1 MKRLLVL
8 ILCLLPLLAAAQVK
22 KLHVTYL
29 NGDSLVKSKLFY
41 NWRIHVGGP
50 MEMAGRN
57 FNDSTWPISET
68 ELNIYNDTSS
78 VIKKFDSVIWFRL
91 HVHIDSVIAGKPLI
105 LSMTHLGASETYVD
119 GKKVEE
125 FGVINGRDSS
135 VYYDPSHLPTVIF
148 MDSVGE
154 HVIAVR
160 YANYKAYSNYKY
172 ASKNRGGFEMY
183 MGRTRFI
190 LYNERS
196 QTVAITFLLILLFG
210 IFTALS
216 LLHMLLFLY
225 YKSVKSNLYFSLFS
239 LSLGA
244 TFLAIFLGRFA
255 TTPAIHLC
263 LPYVSV
269 LIMVLACISLSGF
282 SNELFSKSKLRFRI
296 ISLVTVLTLLYWLY
310 DIHQYN
316 VIGLV
321 IIAVVTLESV
331 VLTIVGLFRKVE
343 GAKIV
348 GFGLLFFGIFFLFI
362 AIVSIVNDG
371 INVDESTFIGM
382 TMELLAMG
390 AIVSLPISMSAY
402 LAWSFSTMNK
412 GLKNQLEQIKE
423 LSDKTIK
430 QEQQQKEQLEQQ
442 NLELEKKVSERTY
455 EVQHQKEL
463 IEIKNRAITDNLI
476 YAQRIQSA
484 ILPDI
489 NLIHKTLGQS
499 FILYLP
505 KDIVSGDFY
514 SFNKQGSNI
523 LIAAGD
529 CTGHGVS
536 GAFMSMIG
544 SSLLNQ
550 IINEKGIAQ
559 PAEILTSL
567 NTAVIETLKQ
577 NQNESTDGMDI
588 ALCSFNLAENEL
600 QYAGANRPIY
610 LVRGNTLDIIKPD
623 KLPIGGLQVASD
635 RTFTNNTVK
644 LQAGDTIYLFT
655 DGFTDQFG
663 GEKGKKLMA
672 ARFKDELIAIQHQ
685 GMQGQL
691 AHLNAYFEGWKGGNE
706 QVDDVLVIGIRV

>member
-1 MKRLLVL
+1 VL
-8 ILCLLPLLAAAQVK
+8 IAA
-22 KLHVTYL
+22 
-29 NGDSLVKSKLFY
+29 
-41 NWRIHVGGP
+41 
-50 MEMAGRN
+50 
-57 FNDSTWPISET
+57 
-68 ELNIYNDTSS
+68 
-78 VIKKFDSVIWFRL
+78 
-91 HVHIDSVIAGKPLI
+91 
-105 LSMTHLGASETYVD
+105 
-119 GKKVEE
+119 
-125 FGVINGRDSS
+125 
-135 VYYDPSHLPTVIF
+135 
-148 MDSVGE
+148 
-154 HVIAVR
+154 
-160 YANYKAYSNYKY
+160 
-172 ASKNRGGFEMY
+172 
-183 MGRTRFI
+183 
-190 LYNERS
+190 
-196 QTVAITFLLILLFG
+196 
-210 IFTALS
+210 
-216 LLHMLLFLY
+216 
-225 YKSVKSNLYFSLFS
+225 
-239 LSLGA
+239 
-244 TFLAIFLGRFA
+244 
-255 TTPAIHLC
+255 
-263 LPYVSV
+263 
-269 LIMVLACISLSGF
+269 
-282 SNELFSKSKLRFRI
+282 
-296 ISLVTVLTLLYWLY
+296 
-310 DIHQYN
+310 
-316 VIGLV
+316 
-321 IIAVVTLESV
+321 VTLESV

-442 NLELEKKVSERTY
+442 NLELEKKVIERTY

-463 IEIKNRAITDNLI
+463 IEIKNKAITDNLI

-672 ARFKDELIAIQHQ
+672 ARFKEELLSIQHQ
-685 GMQGQL
+685 GMQEQL
-691 AHLNAYFEGWKGGNE
+691 AHLNAYFEGWKGDNE

>member
-1 MKRLLVL
+1 
-8 ILCLLPLLAAAQVK
+8 
-22 KLHVTYL
+22 
-29 NGDSLVKSKLFY
+29 
-41 NWRIHVGGP
+41 
-50 MEMAGRN
+50 
-57 FNDSTWPISET
+57 
-68 ELNIYNDTSS
+68 
-78 VIKKFDSVIWFRL
+78 
-91 HVHIDSVIAGKPLI
+91 
-105 LSMTHLGASETYVD
+105 
-119 GKKVEE
+119 
-125 FGVINGRDSS
+125 
-135 VYYDPSHLPTVIF
+135 
-148 MDSVGE
+148 
-154 HVIAVR
+154 
-160 YANYKAYSNYKY
+160 
-172 ASKNRGGFEMY
+172 
-183 MGRTRFI
+183 
-190 LYNERS
+190 
-196 QTVAITFLLILLFG
+196 
-210 IFTALS
+210 
-216 LLHMLLFLY
+216 
-225 YKSVKSNLYFSLFS
+225 
-239 LSLGA
+239 
-244 TFLAIFLGRFA
+244 
-255 TTPAIHLC
+255 
-263 LPYVSV
+263 
-269 LIMVLACISLSGF
+269 
-282 SNELFSKSKLRFRI
+282 
-296 ISLVTVLTLLYWLY
+296 
-310 DIHQYN
+310 
-316 VIGLV
+316 
-321 IIAVVTLESV
+321 
-331 VLTIVGLFRKVE
+331 
-343 GAKIV
+343 
-348 GFGLLFFGIFFLFI
+348 
-362 AIVSIVNDG
+362 
-371 INVDESTFIGM
+371 
-382 TMELLAMG
+382 
-390 AIVSLPISMSAY
+390 MSAY

-442 NLELEKKVSERTY
+442 NLELEKKVIERTY

-463 IEIKNRAITDNLI
+463 IEIKNKAITDNLI

-644 LQAGDTIYLFT
+644 LQTGDTIYLFT

-672 ARFKDELIAIQHQ
+672 ARFKEELLSIQHQ
-685 GMQGQL
+685 GMQEQL
-691 AHLNAYFEGWKGGNE
+691 AHLNAYFEGWKGDNE